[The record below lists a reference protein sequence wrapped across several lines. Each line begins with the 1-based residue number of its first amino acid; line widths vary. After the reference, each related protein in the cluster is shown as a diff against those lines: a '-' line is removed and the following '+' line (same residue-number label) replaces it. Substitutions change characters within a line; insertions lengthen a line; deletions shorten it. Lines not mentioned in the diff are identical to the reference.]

1 MSEQSETKPA
11 AEAEKKDVLVTPE
24 GEEIDLSIMGTMK
37 IDPADY
43 KSVSSNPNRL
53 KSLKYAVAGMLYV
66 LKREPSIQLATVITV
81 IVVVVG
87 LWLQVGIFSWALL
100 TLALGAV
107 WITECLNTAI
117 EATIDM
123 GSDAPHPMAKVGK
136 DVASTASLVATI
148 VFLIICALILLPRII
163 DRIN

>member
-1 MSEQSETKPA
+1 
-11 AEAEKKDVLVTPE
+11 
-24 GEEIDLSIMGTMK
+24 
-37 IDPADY
+37 
-43 KSVSSNPNRL
+43 
-53 KSLKYAVAGMLYV
+53 LYV
-66 LKREPSIQLATVITV
+66 LKREPSIQLATIITV

>member
-1 MSEQSETKPA
+1 MADQSENKA
-11 AEAEKKDVLVTPE
+11 ASESDKKDVLVTPE
-24 GEEIDLSIMGTMK
+24 GEEIDLSIVGTMK

-87 LWLQVGIFSWALL
+87 LLLQVGAFSWALL

-117 EATIDM
+117 EATIDL

-148 VFLIICALILLPRII
+148 VFLIVCALILLPRII
-163 DRIN
+163 DRFN